1 MRHQGTPG
9 AILDARHS
17 PGSGWVTDASFR
29 LRLFGPFELTRH
41 GAPVRLPT
49 RKIECLLAYLVLRPE
64 RHSREKLAAL
74 LWGEVPDEQARV
86 SLRYALAMLR
96 KQIGGELL
104 DADRETV
111 QLNPSF
117 PLWVDAAAISGSGL
131 RRFDP
136 GSISIE
142 ELKSKIEDY
151 RGDLLADFYDDWIL
165 PEREHY
171 RQLFLDGLLYLTQHY
186 RSTSEYAPAIE
197 TARRVLRSDPA
208 NERAHQHL
216 MFCYVALGN
225 RQAALLQYERC
236 VVALNEELAAT
247 PSSET
252 TALYEW
258 IKEARGESAA
268 LATRIT
274 NLPIPLTSFIG
285 REREMR
291 EIKELLAPG
300 AERTRPLVTLTG
312 AGGSGKTRLAIQVA
326 TDLIDAYRDG
336 VWWVELAALIESAAV
351 PQAVA
356 KALGVREL
364 AQQPLIETLEHFLRD
379 RQALLVIDNC
389 EHLLEAC
396 AQVGGS
402 LLQACG
408 QLQILATS
416 RESLRVDGEKIYLV
430 PTLSI
435 PGAEQDSRRQPLLG
449 YESVRLFVERARAVH
464 NDFVMDA
471 ANEPGIAQICQRLD
485 GIPLAL
491 ELAAARSNALSVSEI
506 AARLHDR
513 FRLLTHGSRTALP
526 RQQTLRATIDW
537 SHDLLSERERVL
549 FRRLAVFTGGF
560 TLDAAT
566 VICGGRGI
574 AEPDVEP
581 LVLNLF
587 DKSLLSVTRSGATRY
602 FMLETIR
609 EYAIEKLAGSDEF
622 GEFSNRHSDFFLGFV
637 ERADPRIKSGER
649 LVWTERYMLEHEN
662 IQAALKWAIE
672 HDTAI
677 STGLP
682 SALFRFWLFR
692 GYFAVGRQW
701 MELLLA
707 SPQAARPE
715 LRARALITA
724 GEMAAWVNDPK
735 GIEML
740 ESSLAL
746 CRELGDKKGTALAL
760 QWLGLNYAYSGEF
773 ARARTLSAESVQI
786 FRELGDVWQLGEA
799 LCWQGRAA
807 LFARDFAASREL
819 FVEGKQLLEQTG
831 DKWDTGFPL
840 HDLAKIAYLEGD
852 YAAAR
857 NLAKSSLDL
866 MQEAGD
872 KGGVSHVANTLGQ
885 ILRAQGDYLQA
896 GEYYRDSLHLMS
908 AEQEELIG
916 QLHSRLG
923 FVELHIGTRKRA
935 RREFET
941 SLAIAHQIGDAT
953 LLTCNLI
960 GFGALAALKPDA
972 GDAVQ
977 LLAAANALIEGK
989 RVELEPPDRD
999 EYRSLAATLRAQL
1012 ETEAFDAAW
1021 QAGGNMTIEQAI
1033 AAIEQSMAASNN
1045 R

>member
-1 MRHQGTPG
+1 MYSSARRLLAEPG
-9 AILDARHS
+9 
-17 PGSGWVTDASFR
+17 VQ
-29 LRLFGPFELTRH
+29 LRLFGPFELTRQ

-49 RKIECLLAYLVLRPE
+49 RKIESLLAYLVLHPE

-74 LWGEVPDEQARV
+74 LWGDVPDEQARV
-86 SLRYALAMLR
+86 SLRYALTMLR
-96 KQIGGELL
+96 KQLGADLL
-104 DADRETV
+104 EADRETA
-111 QLNPSF
+111 QLNPNF
-117 PLWVDAAAISGSGL
+117 PLWVDAAELSDSGST
-131 RRFDP
+131 RFDP
-136 GSISIE
+136 GSFSIE
-142 ELKSKIEDY
+142 DLQSKIENY

-171 RQLFLDGLLYLTQHY
+171 RQLFLDGLLYLTQSY
-186 RSTSEYAPAIE
+186 RSASEYARAVE
-197 TARRVLRSDPA
+197 TARRVLQSDPA

-225 RQAALLQYERC
+225 RQAALQQYERC
-236 VVALNEELAAT
+236 MVALNEELAAE

-258 IKEARGESAA
+258 IKQARGESVA

-291 EIKELLAPG
+291 EIKARLAPG
-300 AERTRPLVTLTG
+300 AARARPLVTLSG

-326 TDLIDAYRDG
+326 TDLIDAYREG
-336 VWWVELAALIESAAV
+336 VWWVELAALTDGAAV

-356 KALGVREL
+356 KALGVQEL

-389 EHLLEAC
+389 EHLLGAC
-396 AQVGGS
+396 AQLCES

-408 QLQILATS
+408 QLQIVATS
-416 RESLRVDGEKIYLV
+416 REGLRVGGESIYLV

-435 PGAEQDSRRQPLLG
+435 PGAEQDSRRQPLLEF
-449 YESVRLFVERARAVH
+449 ESVRLFVERARAVQ

-506 AARLHDR
+506 AARLDDR

-549 FRRLAVFTGGF
+549 FRRLAVFIGGF
-560 TLDAAT
+560 TLDAAAA
-566 VICGGRGI
+566 ICGGRGI
-574 AEPDVEP
+574 GEPDVEP
-581 LVLNLF
+581 LVLNLL
-587 DKSLLSVTRSGATRY
+587 DKSLLNVARGGTTRY

-609 EYAIEKLAGSDEF
+609 EYAIEKLAGSDES
-622 GEFSNRHSDFFLGFV
+622 GEFSNRHSAFFLDFV
-637 ERADPRIKSGER
+637 EHADPRIKSAER
-649 LVWTERYMLEHEN
+649 LVWTGRYMLEHEN

-677 STGLP
+677 STELP

-707 SPQAARPE
+707 SPQAGRPE

-760 QWLGLNYAYSGEF
+760 QWLGLNYAYGGEF
-773 ARARTLSAESVQI
+773 ARARMLGAESVAI

-799 LCWQGRAA
+799 LCWHGRAA
-807 LFARDFAASREL
+807 LLARDFAASREL
-819 FVEGKQLLEQTG
+819 FSEGKHLLEQTG

-857 NLAKSSLDL
+857 TLAKSSLNL

-885 ILRAQGDYLQA
+885 ILRAQGDHRGA
-896 GEYYRDSLHLMS
+896 GEYYRDSLQLMS
-908 AEQEELIG
+908 AEQEELIA

-923 FVELHIGTRKRA
+923 FVELHNDNRKRA
-935 RREFET
+935 RHEFET
-941 SLAIAHQIGDAT
+941 SMAIAHKLGDAT
-953 LLTCNLI
+953 LLAANLI
-960 GFGALAALKPDA
+960 GFGALAASRHDS
-972 GDAVQ
+972 GGAVR
-977 LLAAANALIEGK
+977 LLAAANTLIEVN
-989 RVELEPPDRD
+989 RVELEPPERD
-999 EYRSLAATLRAQL
+999 EYRSLATALRGQL
-1012 ETEAFDAAW
+1012 ETEEFDAAW

-1033 AAIEQSMAASNN
+1033 ACSTA
-1045 R
+1045 